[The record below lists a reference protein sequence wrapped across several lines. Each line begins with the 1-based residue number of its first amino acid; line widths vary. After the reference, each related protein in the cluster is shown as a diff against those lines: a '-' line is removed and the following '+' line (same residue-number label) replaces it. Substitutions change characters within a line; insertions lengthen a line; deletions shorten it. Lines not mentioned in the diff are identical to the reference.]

1 MGRRK
6 ATSVS
11 VFGPFYPAKLQ
22 TVINHAERLF
32 QLLVIYEI
40 APPREEWARVWTI
53 GRAGEVETVAEDVVA
68 RWRCGPLRAAAAAA
82 SLQGYLDLLHQG
94 LSTHLGCRIPSCCL
108 AILEVTAPPPR
119 T

>member
-1 MGRRK
+1 
-6 ATSVS
+6 
-11 VFGPFYPAKLQ
+11 LQ
-22 TVINHAERLF
+22 TVINHAERLL

-53 GRAGEVETVAEDVVA
+53 GRAGEVQAVAEDVVA

-82 SLQGYLDLLHQG
+82 SLQGYLDELHLG